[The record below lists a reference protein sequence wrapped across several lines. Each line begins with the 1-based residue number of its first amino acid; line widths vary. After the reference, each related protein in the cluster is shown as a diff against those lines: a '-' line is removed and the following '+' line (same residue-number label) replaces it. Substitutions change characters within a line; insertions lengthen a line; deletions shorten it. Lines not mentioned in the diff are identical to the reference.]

1 MRAGGPNLQALAP
14 EAVPGVHV
22 LPVIHERIELAA
34 VVRAVLDELD
44 PAAVAVELPTTL
56 AEAAARAVRRLP
68 RISLIVSEEPG
79 EEALVWVAAPG
90 DPLVEGLR
98 WALERGRPVACI
110 DPDVPYGGRHVDP
123 VPDPWSILRLGADR
137 YLELVAAAAGAAPPD
152 EADRRREAG
161 MAFHLRQASERAGGE
176 PILALVGAAHAR
188 RLGEL
193 LSGSLA
199 LPFARVRRARVELRH
214 LHPKSLTGLLQ
225 DAPLAHA
232 MWERLRGGE
241 PPSAVEPTP
250 LAGTLSR
257 RVSVIRFG
265 LRVIAGQGGEDE
277 AERRRRLVEYACLE
291 GTLLGPGGP
300 APDRRALG
308 RVVWRVGSGSYREQ
322 TGETTAAWQRRLF
335 FDYARRCAR
344 IQGQLVP
351 GLYEWTVAAR
361 GVGDDNLAWE
371 IFDAARTYPWQ
382 EEQAEIETAR
392 IDGDELDLGTR
403 KVRFRR
409 RFFRVKRRPVPV
421 RERPRAENPEEWL
434 AGFDSAGICSY
445 PPEDLV
451 IEDYGRFLQA
461 KAISI
466 LSLENRRVEPF
477 TASLLDGIDLRE
489 TLRNVHEERIYVEE
503 RGRVPG
509 EAGSV
514 VVIFDTDPAGERFPF
529 AMTWLGEHDQESDMA
544 FYSTPPG
551 EQVVGPGI
559 MRATYGA
566 FMLTSPRGR
575 LADVWTDPDYRFAR
589 GRAEALTMAA
599 VDYSS
604 EKIVVHVA
612 AVPPAERL
620 RRYAAAQKKRL
631 QHIPLAALSPVT
643 LKKIRVLHV
652 LAGHDKRRV
661 ARDYVW

>member
-1 MRAGGPNLQALAP
+1 MRPAALDLDALAP
-14 EAVPGVHV
+14 EPAPGIRI
-22 LPVIHERIELAA
+22 LPVVHERIELAA
-34 VVRAVLDELD
+34 VVRAVLDGLD

-56 AEAAARAVRRLP
+56 TEVARRAVGRLP
-68 RISLIVSEEPG
+68 RISLILSEEPG
-79 EEALVWVAAPG
+79 EQALVWVVAPG
-90 DPLVEGLR
+90 DPLVEALR

-110 DPDVPYGGRHVDP
+110 DPDLPYGDRHADP
-123 VPDPWSILRLGADR
+123 VPDPWSIWRLGPER
-137 YLELVAAAAGAAPPD
+137 YLAMVAAAAGGSEPG

-161 MAFHLRQASERAGGE
+161 MAFHLRETAERAAGGTV
-176 PILALVGAAHAR
+176 LALAGAAHAR

-193 LSGSLA
+193 LGGSLA
-199 LPFARVRRARVELRH
+199 HPFARVRRSRVELRH
-214 LHPKSLTGLLQ
+214 LHPRSLTGLLQ

-232 MWERLRGGE
+232 MWERLRGDAGAE
-241 PPSAVEPTP
+241 PVDPAALDE
-250 LAGTLSR
+250 TLSR
-257 RVSVIRFG
+257 RTSVIRFG

-277 AERRRRLVEYACLE
+277 ARRRRRLLDYACLE
-291 GTLLGPGGP
+291 GTVLGPGGP

-308 RVVWRVGSGSYREQ
+308 RVVWRVGAGSYREQ
-322 TGETTAAWQRRLF
+322 TGEAVAAWQRRLF
-335 FDYARRCAR
+335 FDYAHRCAR
-344 IQGQLVP
+344 VQGQLVP
-351 GLYEWTVAAR
+351 GLYEWTVAGR

-371 IFDAARTYPWQ
+371 LFDAARTYHWQ

-392 IDGDELDLGTR
+392 LDGDELDLGTR

-409 RFFRVKRRPVPV
+409 GFLRVKRRPVPV
-421 RERPRAENPEEWL
+421 RERPRPENPEEWL
-434 AGFDSAGICSY
+434 AGFDAAGICSY

-477 TASLLDGIDLRE
+477 TSSLLDGIDLRE
-489 TLRNVHEERIYVEE
+489 TLRNVHEDRIYVEE

-509 EAGSV
+509 GAGSV
-514 VVIFDTDPAGERFPF
+514 VVIFDPDPEAERFPF

-589 GRAEALTMAA
+589 SRAEALVMAA
-599 VDYSS
+599 IDYSV
-604 EKIVVHVA
+604 ERHVVHVA
-612 AVPPAERL
+612 AQAPAEAL

-643 LKKIRVLHV
+643 VKKVRVLHV
-652 LAGHDKRRV
+652 LAGHDKRAV